1 MIMLTEIIGASFLVA
16 GFLILFKLL
25 NLMEQARDTLTASRL
40 SVFEISRRDIDDEEK
55 EKNLRAHS
63 LTLLKAIAALML
75 GSILAAGLPLV
86 ILWGLDIVDLLSLEA
101 TLETASSWP
110 FLLAATIVTLGVFWR
125 SFQRHRNQ
133 TSAASTAFENRYSGS
148 TRVLHN
154 LAFASVPAQLALA
167 DLEDRLYLKQTA
179 PGAAKYPVFITSLPR
194 AGTTLLLEL
203 CYATGEF
210 ATHTYRYMP
219 FVFTPVLWRRLTKRM
234 QTTGELRERAHGDGM
249 MVNEDSP
256 EAFEEMLWMAH
267 WDKPYAKNRIR
278 LWQQS
283 DNPDFVR
290 FFRNHIRK
298 VVYLSHSQQETPAR
312 RYVSKNN
319 LNIARI
325 DWLLSHLPT
334 AKIVIPFRHPL
345 HHAESLLRQHLR
357 FLAIHES
364 DPFARHY
371 MAAIGHF
378 DFGVNLR
385 PVNFDNWLDNEALA
399 PATDI
404 NFWLAYWIAAYRH
417 LLAKSDPNII
427 FVDYD
432 ALCHDPQQTLGQLA
446 EFLQLVQPENLIRQ
460 QDRLETKSQRSNLV
474 SNIQSQYSEQANDIY
489 EQLKARS
496 QINLAEPGSI
506 AN

>member
-1 MIMLTEIIGASFLVA
+1 MVMLTELAGASFLVA

-40 SVFEISRRDIDDEEK
+40 SLFEISRRDIDDEEK

-63 LTLLKAIAALML
+63 LNLLKAIAALML
-75 GSILAAGLPLV
+75 GSIMAAGLPLV
-86 ILWGLDIVDLLSLEA
+86 ILWGLDIVDLISLEA
-101 TLETASSWP
+101 TLRTASSWP
-110 FLLAATIVTLGVFWR
+110 FLLIATIVTLGVFWR
-125 SFQRHRNQ
+125 SFQRQRGHH
-133 TSAASTAFENRYSGS
+133 TEATAFENRYSGS
-148 TRVLHN
+148 TRILHN
-154 LAFASVPAQLALA
+154 LAFASVPVQLALA
-167 DLEDRLYLKQTA
+167 DLEDAVYLKHTDADADQD
-179 PGAAKYPVFITSLPR
+179 PVFITSLPR

-203 CYATGEF
+203 CFATGEF
-210 ATHTYRYMP
+210 ATHSYRYMP
-219 FVFTPVLWRRLTKRM
+219 FVFTPVLWQRLTKRM
-234 QTTGELRERAHGDGM
+234 QTTGEYRERAHGDGM
-249 MVNEDSP
+249 LVNEDSP

-267 WDKPYAKNRIR
+267 WDRPYDKHRISP
-278 LWQQS
+278 WQLS
-283 DNPDFVR
+283 EHPDFLK
-290 FFRNHIRK
+290 FFRNHMRK
-298 VVYLSHSQQETPAR
+298 VVYLSHIQTRTTAR

-325 DWLLSHLPT
+325 DWLLSQLPT

-378 DFGVNLR
+378 DFGANLR
-385 PVNFDNWLDNEALA
+385 PVNFDNWLDDKALP

-404 NFWLAYWIAAYRH
+404 NFWIAYWIAAYRH
-417 LLAKSDPNII
+417 LLAKPDANII

-432 ALCHDPQQTLGQLA
+432 ALCHEPQQTLCQLA
-446 EFLQLVQPENLIRQ
+446 GFLQLTEPERLIGQ
-460 QDRLETKSQRSNLV
+460 HDRLQIKSQRSHFD
-474 SNIQSQYSEQANDIY
+474 STIQSHYSEQAHELH

-496 QINLAEPGSI
+496 RLNITETGRVTN
-506 AN
+506 